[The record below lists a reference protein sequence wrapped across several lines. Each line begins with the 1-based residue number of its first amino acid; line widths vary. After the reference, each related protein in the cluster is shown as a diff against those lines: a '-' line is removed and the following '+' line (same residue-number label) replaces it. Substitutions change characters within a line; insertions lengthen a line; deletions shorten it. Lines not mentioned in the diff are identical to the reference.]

1 MKIKSFVKEFIPPI
15 FWKIYRNNQSE
26 YGFFGNYPTWEE
38 AMKDAEG
45 YDKDIIL
52 ETVKNSLLQVK
63 EGKAIYERDSVL
75 FDKIEYS
82 FPVLTMLL
90 KVALENQGKLSVL
103 DFGGSLGSHYFQY
116 RKFLADVTELQ
127 WSIVEQ
133 SKFVQC
139 GQEFFANDELKFY
152 YDIDRCLQQRNPQ
165 LILLS
170 GVLQCLEKPYEML
183 EYILEKDFKYIVF
196 DRTAFVKG
204 NLGEIL
210 TLQKVPPSIY
220 PASYPAWFLNRN
232 KFLNYIQEKYNTI
245 IECDGVDK
253 VNLESDY
260 KIFVFQRKENA

>member
-1 MKIKSFVKEFIPPI
+1 MNIKSFIKEFIPPI
-15 FWKIYRNNQSE
+15 FWKVYKNNPSE
-26 YGFFGNYPTWEE
+26 YGFFGNYPNWEA

-63 EGKAIYERDSVL
+63 EGKAVYERDSVL

-116 RKFLADVTELQ
+116 RNFLADVKELQ

-133 SKFVQC
+133 AKFVEC
-139 GQEFFANDELKFY
+139 GQEFFANNELKFY
-152 YDIDRCLQQRNPQ
+152 YDIDSCLQERNPQ

-170 GVLQCLEKPYEML
+170 GVIQCLEKPYEML
-183 EYILEKDFKYIVF
+183 EQILEKDFKYIVF
-196 DRTAFVKG
+196 DRTAFVKD
-204 NLGEIL
+204 NQEEIL

-220 PASYPAWFLNRN
+220 PASYPAWFLNRK
-232 KFLNYIQEKYNTI
+232 KFVGYFQEKYHLI
-245 IECDGVDK
+245 SEGDGVDK

-260 KIFVFQRKENA
+260 KVFIFQSK

>member
-1 MKIKSFVKEFIPPI
+1 
-15 FWKIYRNNQSE
+15 
-26 YGFFGNYPTWEE
+26 
-38 AMKDAEG
+38 MKDAEG

-63 EGKAIYERDSVL
+63 EGKAVYERDSVL

-90 KVALENQGKLSVL
+90 KVALENEGELSVL

-116 RKFLADVTELQ
+116 RKFLADVKEIQ

-139 GQEFFANDELKFY
+139 GQEFFANDELEFY
-152 YDIDRCLQQRNPQ
+152 YDIDSCLQDRNPQ

-183 EYILEKDFKYIVF
+183 EHILEKDFKYIVL

-204 NLGEIL
+204 NLEEIL

-232 KFLNYIQEKYNTI
+232 EFLGYFREKYNVI

-253 VNLESDY
+253 VNQESDY
-260 KIFVFQRKENA
+260 KIFVFKRKENA

>member
-152 YDIDRCLQQRNPQ
+152 YDIDRCLQERNPQ

-183 EYILEKDFKYIVF
+183 EYILSYKFAYVVLDI
-196 DRTAFVKG
+196 TAFFEHSQEDK
-204 NLGEIL
+204 L
-210 TLQKVPPSIY
+210 TVQKVPPTIY
-220 PASYPAWFLNRN
+220 TASYPAWILN
-232 KFLNYIQEKYNTI
+232 KEKCLQYFGSQYELI
-245 IECDGVDK
+245 AEFDSLFSPDLKKHQASLKGF
-253 VNLESDY
+253 
-260 KIFVFQRKENA
+260 IFQYV